1 MSNDSEVSKR
11 VHKHLEKPRA
21 EVRRKEDAVTDEA
34 WLEALLIR
42 GAFGTLG
49 TSYQD
54 QPFVTPVL
62 YVYIPQDHKL
72 YIHGAQVG
80 RMRANIESNP
90 KVVFNVSE
98 FGQILPAEKAVSFN
112 VEYRSMTVFGTASV
126 VHDPQKAEAVLQ
138 FLMDKYAPHLKPG
151 KDYIPTQPE
160 DLKRTAVIQIDID
173 EWSGK
178 QQLNDEHPDAYDYP
192 HPPLIPSN
200 AQLRKMV
207 Q

>member
-1 MSNDSEVSKR
+1 MSDNAELSKN
-11 VHKHLEKPRA
+11 VQKHLNKARSEI
-21 EVRRKEDAVTDEA
+21 RRKEDAVSDEA
-34 WLEALLIR
+34 WLKALLTR

-62 YVYIPQDHKL
+62 YVYIPEEHKL

-80 RMRANIESNP
+80 RMRANVEANP

-98 FGQILPAEKAVSFN
+98 FGQILPADKAVSFN
-112 VEYRSMTVFGTASV
+112 VEYHSVTVFGAASV
-126 VHDPQKAEAVLQ
+126 VRDSQKAEAVLQ
-138 FLMDKYAPHLKPG
+138 SLMDKYAPHLRAG

-160 DLKRTAVIQIDID
+160 DLKRTAVFQIDIE

-178 QQLNDEHPDAYDYP
+178 QQRKDDMSDAYDYP
-192 HPPLIPSN
+192 YPPLIPKN
-200 AQLRKMV
+200 Y
-207 Q
+207 